1 MNRIPLQDDLE
12 TSSAFPSE
20 QLLSLLRAEMPH
32 ITERFGVRSLALFG
46 SYVRGEATD
55 QSDVDILV
63 EYAAAPT
70 LFEFVRL
77 KSHLAEVLGLPVDL
91 VMRSALKP
99 HIGQAILAEL
109 VPV

>member
-1 MNRIPLQDDLE
+1 MNRIPLQDELE
-12 TSSAFPSE
+12 TSGALPSE
-20 QLLSLLRAEMPH
+20 RLLSLLRAERPYL
-32 ITERFGVRSLALFG
+32 TERFGVRSLALSG
-46 SYVRGEATD
+46 SCPCGEATD

-63 EYAAAPT
+63 EYAAAPS
-70 LFEFVRL
+70 LFECVRL

>member
-1 MNRIPLQDDLE
+1 MNRIPLQDGLE
-12 TSSAFPSE
+12 TSSTFPSE
-20 QLLSLLRAEMPH
+20 RLLALMRAEMPCL
-32 ITERFGVRSLALFG
+32 TERFGVRSLALFG

-55 QSDVDILV
+55 QSDADILV

-77 KSHLAEVLGLPVDL
+77 RSHLAEVLGLPVDL